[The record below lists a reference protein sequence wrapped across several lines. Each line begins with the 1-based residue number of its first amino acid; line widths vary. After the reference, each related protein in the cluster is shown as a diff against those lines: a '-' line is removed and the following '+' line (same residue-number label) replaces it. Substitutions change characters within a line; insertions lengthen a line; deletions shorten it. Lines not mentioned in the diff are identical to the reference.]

1 MLYSHPLNID
11 SPLNLSGTTP
21 GGVQNGAEWGVGFSK
36 LQIKPQ
42 IQQDTD
48 KVSFSGIQSLAGSGW
63 LRSTCLCVHR
73 AVASKVTAVEKDKLR

>member
-11 SPLNLSGTTP
+11 SRLNLSGTTP
-21 GGVQNGAEWGVGFSK
+21 GGVQNGRMGVGFSK

-42 IQQDTD
+42 IQQDTN

-73 AVASKVTAVEKDKLR
+73 AVASKVTAVEKEKLR